1 MKESKSKQSGPISE
15 AQFVLCALKR
25 GWEITAPIRVSSP
38 YDFVIRMTPDESW
51 KSVQVKTVYEE
62 VCGSGVKRKVFSLRK
77 RQNGK
82 NVKYAPGDFDFMA
95 AVDGE
100 KVWMIPSAVINQAS
114 TTLSTRN
121 LDDFLINDT
130 SVQVASPSPQD
141 IEQLTL
147 QRKRSPQRKISQFKA
162 IEIREMARS
171 MSREELSIEFDL
183 SKSSIARILRNES
196 YMQ

>member
-1 MKESKSKQSGPISE
+1 MKESNSNQSGPISE

-38 YDFVIRMTPDESW
+38 YDFVIRMVRDEPW
-51 KSVQVKTVYEE
+51 KSVQVKTVYED
-62 VCGSGVKRKVFSLRK
+62 VCGSGAKRKVFSLRK

-82 NVKYAPGDFDFMA
+82 NVKYAPGDFDFIA
-95 AVDGE
+95 AVEGE
-100 KVWMIPSAVINQAS
+100 HVWMIPSAVIDQAS
-114 TTLSTRN
+114 TTLSIRN
-121 LDDFLINDT
+121 LDGFIISDA
-130 SVQVASPSPQD
+130 SVQVMSPSSQE

-147 QRKRSPQRKISQFKA
+147 QRKRSPQRKISQLKA

-171 MSREELSIEFDL
+171 MSREALSVEFDL

-196 YMQ
+196 YVQ